1 MTGPGATDAEP
12 TDEADGV
19 KARLQDAY
27 DAFSTSVAE
36 QGGKGWRWLH
46 AGVAAPQPGD
56 QVIETPLR
64 WGPINADHARLTA
77 ELIGP
82 TDLDGADLLESGC
95 GRGGNLMACGRW
107 FALRRCVGLDLSGV
121 AARSVAASLGHRGV
135 RAVHGDA
142 ETLPFASRRF
152 DAVLCVES
160 AGHYPDRLA
169 FFAEVA
175 RVLRPGGWFLYAES
189 LDDASLGAVQR
200 ALAACGLDLEFHA
213 DVGARVQRHWLA
225 VSAALADTRAV
236 GAMSA
241 GERAAVGP
249 GADSDL
255 GRLLSDGRN
264 GYHLMRWRRSDRA
277 PAPGEVAPGDIA
289 LVNPGGDHA
298 AAIIEA
304 YGQGTWVQAVHRG

>member
-1 MTGPGATDAEP
+1 MSDP
-12 TDEADGV
+12 
-19 KARLQDAY
+19 KARLRDAY
-27 DAFSTSVAE
+27 DAFSRSVAD
-36 QGGKGWRWLH
+36 QGGRGWRWLH

-56 QVIETPLR
+56 EVVETPLR

-95 GRGGNLMACGRW
+95 GRGGNLMACQTW
-107 FALRRCVGLDLSGV
+107 FTLGRCVGLDLSGEAAAAV
-121 AARSVAASLGHRGV
+121 AATLGRRGV

-142 ETLPFASRRF
+142 EDLPFARRRF

-160 AGHYPDRLA
+160 AGHYPDRLG

-175 RVLRPGGWFLYAES
+175 RVLRPDGWFLYAES
-189 LDDASLGAVQR
+189 MDEPMRGAVGR
-200 ALAACGLDLEFHA
+200 ALEACGFTLGFHA
-213 DVGARVQRHWLA
+213 DVGDRVRRHWQG
-225 VSAALADTRAV
+225 VSAALADSTAV
-236 GAMSA
+236 GAMTDD
-241 GERAAVGP
+241 ERAAVGP
-249 GADSDL
+249 GTDSDL

-264 GYHLMRWRRSDRA
+264 GYHLMRWQRTTDD
-277 PAPGEVAPGDIA
+277 PAPGSVAADDVA

-304 YGQGTWVQAVHRG
+304 YGRGTWVQAVHRG